1 MRRKKVKK
9 KSKSVKELCT
19 KVLETGRIKS
29 YSYSIEAAKDVPDR
43 CIFNRLSDGNE
54 EK

>member
-29 YSYSIEAAKDVPDR
+29 YSYSIEAAKDAPDQ
-43 CIFNRLSDGNE
+43 CIFQHVRGEDCVI
-54 EK
+54 